1 MKEELYV
8 FIDDERYQLDLTS
21 PSGITLKWVS
31 NLFNDISKL
40 TCSHSYTFKLPIT
53 QNNRRVLKLTDDI
66 RHNGGLERK
75 VIPAEFYINGVCLC
89 PNANLYVSELS
100 DSISCV
106 MTWRVLKG
114 FETLKSNGGK
124 LTDLNSLGTI
134 QWGASEEY
142 GGTDDTH
149 SNMDAVLYPDYDAG
163 MPHEADTPP
172 KPCVPIYRLL
182 QMIKE
187 RFGVKINIGSFIG
200 AGLGLK
206 GKGSLNNSAYY
217 GRRVYDDY
225 ISNGVLPLVNSNA
238 ANEKYVV
245 RGIHSIGAHT
255 LRNVNHEC
263 TQKWQMYCYLYKT
276 TYGSTVYDVL
286 HYGIIEGQY
295 VGLQRCEDDGVASA
309 TWFPALPLYVGI
321 PILGDFRE
329 SEYIKKVYVHRHDT
343 GLSLYKQKKGERV
356 QVEAII
362 SHYSGGEWQTRTYKG
377 IEQVTDTWERTEQG
391 SALNTTYECI
401 EDTTSYLGIGT
412 GQTGRIFTGG
422 DSIKSI
428 GICGF
433 YTNQA
438 FTLKGSCT
446 LHITLRAANKG
457 RININDYQW
466 ICLAKKMYDKE
477 ELEIVTDKDINSCI
491 GFQSVDIPVYDS
503 TTGTYVCHFDF
514 GQNYEARKI
523 NVDECDDELFA
534 AYVFLPYIPSDYTED
549 TYERDENGNYVLDG
563 NGERKKNGEINVL
576 SEGDIYFQ
584 SFVISEI
591 VPKVESG
598 ILPIQINITQNLP
611 EISCFDFVK
620 SLFYMNGAMPRVESD
635 GETISAMYYKQLRD
649 RINDGIAIDW
659 SDKLLSTSGDLASS
673 VKYHNTNFSRDNYLE
688 MAYSTRE
695 KTEDEL
701 LEELDQYG
709 KGYGFIHVDDKTLQE
724 ERAIFKSPF
733 YPAYEKNIRYPLIKT
748 GRTFKV
754 WEGDKTLVK
763 NVPPIY
769 GVINL
774 RKLDSSFEDINITRP
789 GLVDI
794 NKNHIRLDIFS
805 PFDDEN
811 LMDDFFGYLKSIL
824 NNYVLVKEK
833 FKLQEIDLREFDESM
848 PVYLS
853 KYNSF
858 FAISSIQRDKEGICT
873 VELLKLPRASEVKT
887 SMLDLSYEVEIIS
900 TGMVTF
906 DSGENDNSNV
916 YIQRTPKGE
925 WETTEE
931 RSIAF
936 GSEGIYAITAD
947 NVSSENPVLRIYAS
961 AVGQYRYTYT
971 DNESGERVSILR
983 SEANIY
989 YDGNLWSNGN
999 GFEAINDG
1007 DGVWHSVEIEIPI
1020 RNELGIIVERRRWKS
1035 PFFVSGKSVID
1046 FGEND
1051 TRYEWEYNYD
1061 NPLLS
1066 FLIQGVYDSQIGF
1079 ENGSNG
1085 TGSISG
1091 RMYIPIN
1098 QYIPKYLFRIKK
1110 TYSQY
1115 KLSCSVSRVFSYQL
1129 TKKVGYNIVFSQSM
1143 NVKLKV
1149 YCDEIR
1155 INGETTLTI
1164 PLEEYYGQYHIF
1176 KIIADIENENGDIIE
1191 RFRRKIYW
1199 FGSDVDESVMTDD
1212 FGDEHDGDN
1221 SIKVNRVYITG
1232 PYILSDLNEYN
1243 YKLAFS
1249 PEYPDVDVSS
1259 VQVSSNADSGLLDIS
1274 NVSKAGF
1281 TLQAL
1286 SLPDVREIVDL
1297 TIRVTLEDE
1306 SYFEE
1311 TKQIGIQK
1319 PGIYFYFNGSENV
1332 RSFDALNGSGSIT
1345 YKIVLFNNTEFTI
1358 HSITSS
1364 NGAITIQNIT
1374 EDEFT
1379 LVAQDIVQDE
1389 TTVVSVT
1396 VVVTGVE
1403 ITRSIE
1409 VKALLKNIWSIE
1421 TLDTEGALII
1431 DRNGSFYTE
1440 AQWKASGILNED
1452 ADGVAVS
1459 DGTHRLI
1466 IAKNEFVGIIGGYW
1480 YEMVNG
1486 QRVEHGT
1493 LVSGQFTATNQ
1504 DDASTDFN
1512 GIANTTAIIQQ
1523 VQDTDVGLLRHTQ
1536 QFPSGIQGYLGAVG
1550 EWLIVYQ
1557 KRDKVKR
1564 LLEAIGA
1571 SAMFDTRTSQSGG
1584 MLYFPQYWT
1593 STQGNQYKE
1602 WSIMSQYS
1610 GYILGMETK
1619 KPQAGYGVLLRAFAE
1634 VRQISNPITRGS
1646 IAIQGADSFEATGGV
1661 GYEDYVINISPV
1673 GATIS
1678 ELTVTSDNLAVTIS
1692 NVSNAGFRVSVN
1704 GVNIDHV
1711 ANITVRARVNGLIE
1725 SATKQVSVEVGLNMD
1740 RLDEEHAL
1748 IIGKN
1753 YHLYSKEEWEESGLG
1768 INDMEG
1774 IAVSDGTHQFIM
1786 AAENANGSTLYYW
1799 GGGFDAFRIEG
1810 LGSGTSDFDGEGNT
1824 ERIIETIT
1832 GSDGYFTESPYSA
1845 AAVAKQYTFPS
1856 GSHGY
1861 LGSAGEWNI
1870 VNNYYGKIETLLE
1883 AIYGISLA
1891 RETNYTYWTSSGS
1904 GGRFGATHVDV
1915 FNCQNRSGTVYR
1927 SFGKVDSDAK
1937 RCLIRAFRKIR

>member
-1 MKEELYV
+1 
-8 FIDDERYQLDLTS
+8 
-21 PSGITLKWVS
+21 
-31 NLFNDISKL
+31 
-40 TCSHSYTFKLPIT
+40 
-53 QNNRRVLKLTDDI
+53 
-66 RHNGGLERK
+66 
-75 VIPAEFYINGVCLC
+75 
-89 PNANLYVSELS
+89 
-100 DSISCV
+100 

-114 FETLKSNGGK
+114 FETLKSKGGK

-142 GGTDDTH
+142 GGTDDNH

-163 MPHEADTPP
+163 MPHEANTPP

-182 QMIKE
+182 RMINE
-187 RFGVKINIGSFIG
+187 HFGVRINIGSFIG
-200 AGLGLK
+200 DRLGLK
-206 GKGSLNNSAYY
+206 GKGVFNNPAYY

-225 ISNGVLPLVNSNA
+225 VSNGVIPLVKSNA

-255 LRNVNHEC
+255 LRHVNKEC
-263 TQKWQMYCYLYKT
+263 TQKWQMYCYLYSLYGST
-276 TYGSTVYDVL
+276 TYGVL
-286 HYGIIEGQY
+286 HYGIIEGEY
-295 VGLQRCEDDGVASA
+295 VGLQHCEDDGVASA
-309 TWFPALPLYVGI
+309 TWYPATTLYVGI

-329 SEYIKKVYVHRHDT
+329 SEFIKKVYVHRHDT
-343 GLSLYKQKKGERV
+343 GLSLYKQKKSERV
-356 QVEAII
+356 QVEATI
-362 SHYSGGEWQTRTYKG
+362 SHYSGGGWQTRTYKG
-377 IEQVTDTWERTEQG
+377 IEQVTDTWGRTEQG

-412 GQTGRIFTGG
+412 GETGRFFTGG

-433 YTNQA
+433 YTKQA
-438 FTLKGSCT
+438 FALKGSCT
-446 LHITLRAANKG
+446 LHITLNAANKG

-514 GQNYEARKI
+514 GQNENARKI
-523 NVDECDDELFA
+523 NVDECNDELFA
-534 AYVFLPYIPSDYTED
+534 AYVFLPYIPSDYTE
-549 TYERDENGNYVLDG
+549 GGV
-563 NGERKKNGEINVL
+563 NVL

-584 SFVISEI
+584 NFVISEI

-611 EISCFDFVK
+611 EISCFDFIK

-709 KGYGFIHVDDKTLQE
+709 KGYGSIHVEDNTLQE

-733 YPAYEKNIRYPLIKT
+733 HPAYIKNIRYPLIKT
-748 GRTFKV
+748 GRTCKV

-774 RKLDSSFEDINITRP
+774 RKLDSSFEDISITRP
-789 GLVDI
+789 GLVD
-794 NKNHIRLDIFS
+794 NKKNHIRMDIFS

-811 LMDDFFGYLKSIL
+811 LMDDFFGYLKLIL

-833 FKLQEIDLREFDESM
+833 FKLPEIELREFDESI

-858 FAISSIQRDKEGICT
+858 FAVSSIQRDKDGICT
-873 VELLKLPRASEVKT
+873 VELLKLPRATEENAK
-887 SMLDLSYEVEIIS
+887 MLDLSYEVEIIS

-916 YIQRTPKGE
+916 YIQRIKNGE

-936 GSEGIYAITAD
+936 GSEGMYAITAD
-947 NVSSENPVLRIYAS
+947 NVSSGNPVLRIYAS

-989 YDGNLWSNGN
+989 YDGNLWSVGN
-999 GFEAINDG
+999 GFEVINEG
-1007 DGVWHSVEIEIPI
+1007 DGVWHIVEIEIPI

-1035 PFFVSGKSVID
+1035 PFFVSGKNVINYN
-1046 FGEND
+1046 END
-1051 TRYEWEYNYD
+1051 TRYEWKLNND
-1061 NPLLS
+1061 SNLLY
-1066 FLIQGVYDSQIGF
+1066 FEIADSTIDDEIGY

-1085 TGSISG
+1085 TG
-1091 RMYIPIN
+1091 RAEHRLDIPIN
-1098 QYIPKYLFRIKK
+1098 QYIPKYAFRIHK
-1110 TYSQY
+1110 TYNNY
-1115 KLSCSVSRVFSYQL
+1115 PLRCSVSRKLSYQL
-1129 TKKVGYNIVFSQSM
+1129 TKKVGYNVISSQLM

-1149 YCDEIR
+1149 YFDDER
-1155 INGETTLTI
+1155 IDVSRYINVNYKD
-1164 PLEEYYGQYHIF
+1164 YYGKYYII
-1176 KIIADIENENGDIIE
+1176 KMIADIENENGDIIE

-1199 FGSDVDESVMTDD
+1199 FGSDVDESVITND
-1212 FGDEHDGDN
+1212 FGDEHDDDHT
-1221 SIKVNRVYITG
+1221 IKVNSYSYKG
-1232 PYILSDLNEYN
+1232 DYILCDLNEHN
-1243 YKLAFS
+1243 YELFFY

-1259 VQVSSNADSGLLDIS
+1259 IQVSSDADSGVLDIL

-1286 SLPDVREIVDL
+1286 SIQDEIVPVKL
-1297 TIRVTLEDE
+1297 TIRVILEDE
-1306 SYFEE
+1306 SYFERTINIE
-1311 TKQIGIQK
+1311 IRK
-1319 PGIYFYFNGSENV
+1319 PYLRLESNV
-1332 RSFDALNGSGSIT
+1332 GRNVIDACNGSGSIT
-1345 YKIVLFNNTEFTI
+1345 YKLSVPTDFTI
-1358 HSITSS
+1358 ISITSS

-1379 LVAQDIVQDE
+1379 LVAQGIVKDE
-1389 TTVVSVT
+1389 TTVVTIT
-1396 VVVTGVE
+1396 VLAAGFE

-1409 VKALLKNIWSIE
+1409 VKAVFTNTWSIE
-1421 TLDTEGALII
+1421 TLDEEGALII
-1431 DRNGSFYTE
+1431 DRNGNFYTE
-1440 AQWKASGILNED
+1440 ERWKASGILNED

-1459 DGTHRLI
+1459 DGTHRFI
-1466 IAKNEFVGIIGGYW
+1466 IAKNEFIGNIGGYW

-1486 QRVEHGT
+1486 QFIEHGT
-1493 LVSGQFTATNQ
+1493 LVSGQFTANNS
-1504 DDASTDFN
+1504 DEACTDFN

-1593 STQGNQYKE
+1593 STQCNQYRE
-1602 WSIMSQYS
+1602 WYIESQYS
-1610 GYILGMETK
+1610 GYRLGIESK
-1619 KPQAGYGVLLRAFAE
+1619 KPLNGYGVLLRAFAE

-1704 GVNIDHV
+1704 GINIDHV

-1725 SATKQVSVEVGLNMD
+1725 SATKQVSAVAGLSID
-1740 RLDEEHAL
+1740 RLNEEHAL

-1753 YHLYSKEEWEESGLG
+1753 YHLYSKEEWEASGLG
-1768 INDMEG
+1768 INDIEG
-1774 IAVSDGTHQFIM
+1774 IAISDGTHQFIM
-1786 AAENANGSTLYYW
+1786 SAENVNGSTLYYW
-1799 GGGFDAFRIEG
+1799 GGGFNAFRIEG
-1810 LGSGTSDFDGEGNT
+1810 IKGGTSDFDGEGNT
-1824 ERIIETIT
+1824 ERIIEIIT

-1861 LGSAGEWNI
+1861 LGSTGEWNI

-1883 AIYGISLA
+1883 AIYGVSLA
-1891 RETNYTYWTSSGS
+1891 RDTNYTYWTSSCS
-1904 GGRFGATHVDV
+1904 GGRFGAMSVDV
-1915 FNCQNRSGTVYR
+1915 FNCQNRNGTVSR
-1927 SFGKVDSDAK
+1927 SFGKVDSDEK